1 MMNKTIAIVNQL
13 ENSIDVRIEQFP
25 ITYYPEY
32 MLKQVIDN
40 LEDILLIKD
49 PNLTVLYDGFCKSI
63 LNHVALVLDGF
74 VTADYV
80 VFVDGDDI
88 VAVDISDEL
97 SLAEVLLIDKV
108 ANKRLIDT
116 VKESCKM
123 IVDIDKL

>member
-49 PNLTVLYDGFCKSI
+49 PNLTVQYDGFCKSI
-63 LNHVALVLDGF
+63 LNQVALVLDGF

-80 VFVDGDDI
+80 VFVDGDDV
-88 VAVDISDEL
+88 VAVDISDSL
-97 SLAEVLLIDKV
+97 SLAEVLLIDKL

-116 VKESCKM
+116 AKESCKM
-123 IVDIDKL
+123 IVDTDKL

>member
-49 PNLTVLYDGFCKSI
+49 PNLTVQYDGFCKSI
-63 LNHVALVLDGF
+63 LNQVALVLDGF

-80 VFVDGDDI
+80 VFVDGNDV
-88 VAVDISDEL
+88 VAVDISDTL
-97 SLAEVLLIDKV
+97 SLAEVLLIDKL

-116 VKESCKM
+116 AKESCKM
-123 IVDIDKL
+123 IVDTDKL

>member
-25 ITYYPEY
+25 ITYYPDY

-49 PNLTVLYDGFCKSI
+49 PNLTVQYDGFCKSI
-63 LNHVALVLDGF
+63 LNQVALVLDGF

-80 VFVDGDDI
+80 VFVDGDDV
-88 VAVDISDEL
+88 VAVDISDSL
-97 SLAEVLLIDKV
+97 SLAEVLLIDKL

-116 VKESCKM
+116 AKESCKM
-123 IVDIDKL
+123 IVDTDKL

>member
-1 MMNKTIAIVNQL
+1 MMTKTIAIVNQL

-49 PNLTVLYDGFCKSI
+49 PNLTVLHDGFCKSI

-88 VAVDISDEL
+88 VAVDISDSL
-97 SLAEVLLIDKV
+97 SLAEVLLIDKL